1 MTETTTRTTTHAA
14 ARATTRRSRKAVA
27 LLFAAGLL
35 ALPGC
40 TVVKPWDRDMLS
52 RQDMAFDADPLETS
66 RRNHVY
72 FSKEA
77 TPPGGGAG
85 GGGCGCN

>member
-1 MTETTTRTTTHAA
+1 MKLLRSTT
-14 ARATTRRSRKAVA
+14 
-27 LLFAAGLL
+27 LLFVL
-35 ALPGC
+35 ATIASSGC
-40 TVVKPWDRDMLS
+40 TTVKPWDRDMLS
-52 RQDMAFDADPLETS
+52 RPDMAFDTDPLETS
-66 RRNHVY
+66 RRDHVY

>member
-1 MTETTTRTTTHAA
+1 MKRMTLGRLGV
-14 ARATTRRSRKAVA
+14 RGGLLSPLSLVQA
-27 LLFAAGLL
+27 LLL
-35 ALPGC
+35 ALALTLALGTGC

-52 RQDMAFDADPLETS
+52 RPDMAFDTDPIETL
-66 RRNHVY
+66 RRDHVY

-77 TPPGGGAG
+77 TPPGGGGG

>member
-1 MTETTTRTTTHAA
+1 MKRFGRIGSAGLAALLAA
-14 ARATTRRSRKAVA
+14 AS
-27 LLFAAGLL
+27 LGSS
-35 ALPGC
+35 GC

-52 RQDMAFDADPLETS
+52 RSDMAFDADPLETS
-66 RRNHVY
+66 RRDHTY

-77 TPPGGGAG
+77 TPPGGAGG

>member
-1 MTETTTRTTTHAA
+1 MQRRP
-14 ARATTRRSRKAVA
+14 ARKI
-27 LLFAAGLL
+27 GLL
-35 ALPGC
+35 LAVLVATVLGTGC
-40 TVVKPWDRDMLS
+40 GHVRPWDREMLS
-52 RQDMAFDADPLETS
+52 RPDMAFNADALERA
-66 RRNHVY
+66 RRDHVY

>member
-1 MTETTTRTTTHAA
+1 MTKKTKETKGTIRMTRAVLT
-14 ARATTRRSRKAVA
+14 VA
-27 LLFAAGLL
+27 LLLFVVGLGS
-35 ALPGC
+35 GC

-52 RQDMAFDADPLETS
+52 RPDMAFDTDRLES
-66 RRNHVY
+66 MRRDHVY

-77 TPPGGGAG
+77 TPPGGGGG

>member
-1 MTETTTRTTTHAA
+1 MRRTSMKTSAGLA
-14 ARATTRRSRKAVA
+14 ATT
-27 LLFAAGLL
+27 LLL
-35 ALPGC
+35 ALGLGSGC

-52 RQDMAFDADPLETS
+52 RPDMAFDTDRLES
-66 RRNHVY
+66 MRRDHVY

-77 TPPGGGAG
+77 TPPGGGGG

>member
-1 MTETTTRTTTHAA
+1 M
-14 ARATTRRSRKAVA
+14 RRSATHLAV
-27 LLFAAGLL
+27 LL
-35 ALPGC
+35 AALFLAASSFGC

-52 RQDMAFDADPLETS
+52 RPDMAFDTDPIETS
-66 RRNHVY
+66 RRNHIY

-77 TPPGGGAG
+77 TPPGAGGG

>member
-1 MTETTTRTTTHAA
+1 MT
-14 ARATTRRSRKAVA
+14 RAVLTVA
-27 LLFAAGLL
+27 LLLFVVGLGS
-35 ALPGC
+35 GC

-52 RQDMAFDADPLETS
+52 RPDMAFDTDRLES
-66 RRNHVY
+66 MRRDHVY

-77 TPPGGGAG
+77 TPPGGGGG

>member
-1 MTETTTRTTTHAA
+1 MRRTSIKTSAGLA
-14 ARATTRRSRKAVA
+14 ATT
-27 LLFAAGLL
+27 LLL
-35 ALPGC
+35 ALGLGSGC

-52 RQDMAFDADPLETS
+52 RPDMAFDTDRLES
-66 RRNHVY
+66 MRRDHVY

-77 TPPGGGAG
+77 TPPGGGGG

>member
-1 MTETTTRTTTHAA
+1 MKRRTLG
-14 ARATTRRSRKAVA
+14 RLGV
-27 LLFAAGLL
+27 LAGLL
-35 ALPGC
+35 SPVVPALLLALALALALGTGC

-52 RQDMAFDADPLETS
+52 RPDMAFDTDPIETS
-66 RRNHVY
+66 RRDHVY

-77 TPPGGGAG
+77 TPPGGGGG

>member
-1 MTETTTRTTTHAA
+1 MTKKTKETKRTIQMTRVVLT
-14 ARATTRRSRKAVA
+14 VA
-27 LLFAAGLL
+27 LLLFAVGLGS
-35 ALPGC
+35 GC

-52 RQDMAFDADPLETS
+52 RPDMAFDTDRLES
-66 RRNHVY
+66 MRRDHVY

-77 TPPGGGAG
+77 TPPGGGGG